1 MQRCNGNASA
11 CSSFS
16 SNSAGLGSSRHC
28 FVDGHSSVKRRQE
41 DQCVLE
47 RNRSARYSPGQHA
60 DNGMLRFYLTPMRSG
75 GAGARRGG
83 WGGFVGDAWGRGVGG
98 GGRHLRSQSFARS
111 MLRLY

>member
-11 CSSFS
+11 RSSFS

-47 RNRSARYSPGQHA
+47 RNRSARYSPGHHA
-60 DNGMLRFYLTPMRSG
+60 DNGMLRLYLTPLRSASGRCGATGLPANG
-75 GAGARRGG
+75 GP
-83 WGGFVGDAWGRGVGG
+83 
-98 GGRHLRSQSFARS
+98 HLRSQSFARS
-111 MLRLY
+111 LLRLY